1 MFLEPAIS
9 RNQYQGVTKCQLE
22 KVKVEN
28 ETNWVNMD
36 TISVKNNCTLCDSLR
51 SLWTGS
57 SSSSSSSLPSSSMS
71 MSSFWPEILISDFNS
86 KMSSCFY
93 HYLLYPIKA
102 GCLCLS
108 EWQSCELDVKQCVI
122 WGRVSTNFVDIWG
135 NFPPLIASSL
145 TSTWTN
151 YFSQNSP
158 RLSSDEMSK
167 QCNACISLSLSG
179 FDKRASES

>member
-1 MFLEPAIS
+1 
-9 RNQYQGVTKCQLE
+9 
-22 KVKVEN
+22 
-28 ETNWVNMD
+28 MD

-51 SLWTGS
+51 SLWTG
-57 SSSSSSSLPSSSMS
+57 SSSSSLPSSSMS

-108 EWQSCELDVKQCVI
+108 EWQSCELDVKTMCDLRKGFDNVWFEEGFQ
-122 WGRVSTNFVDIWG
+122 
-135 NFPPLIASSL
+135 LILWIFGETSHLWLPAPSL
-145 TSTWTN
+145 QLGQIIFLKTVQDCHRMKC
-151 YFSQNSP
+151 QN
-158 RLSSDEMSK
+158 
-167 QCNACISLSLSG
+167 NAMHVSLSLSG